1 MRRHLKAGHLVVALH
16 IVGVGHVEV
25 GGGGVDV
32 HVHVYRAGVE
42 ADWTGKQYFS
52 MTKVSFQKIPDP
64 IVTFF
69 IFLAKSNRK
78 VKNYMSQGITPFLI
92 LLPKNT

>member
-16 IVGVGHVEV
+16 VVGVGHVEV

-52 MTKVSFQKIPDP
+52 KVSFQKSQIPFTKKQIRPKKYD
-64 IVTFF
+64 
-69 IFLAKSNRK
+69 IF
-78 VKNYMSQGITPFLI
+78 
-92 LLPKNT
+92 

>member
-1 MRRHLKAGHLVVALH
+1 MFCFHDDWHLKAGHLVVALH
-16 IVGVGHVEV
+16 VVGVGHVEV

-52 MTKVSFQKIPDP
+52 MAKVSFQKPQIPLLHFL
-64 IVTFF
+64 FF
-69 IFLAKSNRK
+69 LQK
-78 VKNYMSQGITPFLI
+78 VIERLKIT
-92 LLPKNT
+92 

>member
-1 MRRHLKAGHLVVALH
+1 MITENFLNMFCFHDDGMRRHLKAGHLVVALH
-16 IVGVGHVEV
+16 VVGVGHVEV

-52 MTKVSFQKIPDP
+52 MAKVSFQKSQI
-64 IVTFF
+64 TFTKKQIRPKKYD
-69 IFLAKSNRK
+69 IF
-78 VKNYMSQGITPFLI
+78 
-92 LLPKNT
+92 

>member
-1 MRRHLKAGHLVVALH
+1 MITENFLNMFCFHDDWHLKAGHLVVALH
-16 IVGVGHVEV
+16 VVGVGHVEV

-52 MTKVSFQKIPDP
+52 KSNFDPQKI
-64 IVTFF
+64 
-69 IFLAKSNRK
+69 
-78 VKNYMSQGITPFLI
+78 
-92 LLPKNT
+92 